1 MSFNRLFS
9 DKDLDLS
16 KIKGGYVIIAL
27 KGNKIYYK
35 SYTTSQKHLA
45 VQAYSAVEKD
55 EEANGLFV
63 EMDDLRKLSYAYP
76 NYLIDTRFFID
87 KFELY
92 TSTNYWTK
100 PR

>member
-1 MSFNRLFS
+1 M
-9 DKDLDLS
+9 
-16 KIKGGYVIIAL
+16 IIAL

-35 SYTTSQKHLA
+35 AYTTFQKHLA
-45 VQAYSAVEKD
+45 VEAYSNVEKD
-55 EEANGLFV
+55 ENANGLFV

-92 TSTNYWTK
+92 TNTNYWTR